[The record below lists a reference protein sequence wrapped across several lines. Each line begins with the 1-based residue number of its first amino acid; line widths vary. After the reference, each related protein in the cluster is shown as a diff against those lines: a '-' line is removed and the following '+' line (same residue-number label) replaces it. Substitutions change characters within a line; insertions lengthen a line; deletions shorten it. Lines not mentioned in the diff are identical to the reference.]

1 MLMEMVIAVSLVAI
15 AYAFLL
21 AYRILKF
28 PAGSGRMV
36 EISEF
41 IKEGAV
47 AYLRKQYSIILLIAT
62 ALAVILAALVSYRV
76 AISYILGALSSTAAG
91 FIGMYVAVNANV
103 RTANAAKEYGLS
115 KALTLAF
122 HGGSVM
128 GLLVVGL
135 GTLLITL
142 QYLAYGGTAEVV
154 NDIIGYSFGAS
165 TVALFA
171 RAGGGIYTK
180 AADIGADLVGKVEK
194 GIPEDDPR
202 NPGVIADNVGDNVGD
217 VAGMGADLFESYVGA
232 IISTMIIAAT
242 SLVGSRITLGLTLYP
257 LLVAAAGI
265 IASVLVTFTVRVKEG
280 GNPSKPLTL
289 ASVLGATIIAVI
301 TYPLSTSLLGF
312 ELGIRVW
319 VVIISGLI
327 AGVLIGFTSD
337 YFTNKDKPPVR
348 KVAMMSQMGPALTI
362 LSGFSYGFLS
372 VVVPSAGIAIAEL
385 VSFYILYAYGGF
397 WYGIYGVALA
407 AVGMLALTG
416 IVVSADAYGPI
427 TDNAAG
433 IAEQAGL
440 GREVR
445 MITDMLDSAGNTM
458 KSISKGFAIGSA
470 ALTALAF
477 LAAYSSK
484 LGLAVEMI
492 KIKLS
497 IIDPM
502 VLSGAFI
509 GGVLPALF
517 TSLVVMAVSDTA
529 FVLIDEIRRQFR
541 EKPGI
546 LEFKEKPDY
555 GKVVSIVTTSA
566 IKKLV
571 LPGMVAIVAPLLIG
585 FTLGPYALGGM
596 LFASIVTGLLLGL
609 FQGNVGNTW
618 DNAKKHIEEGKFGGK
633 GSDAHKAAVIGDTV
647 GDPLKD
653 ASGPS
658 INILIKL
665 MSVVS
670 LVFVT
675 YITQYNLLITIVH

>member
-1 MLMEMVIAVSLVAI
+1 MLWLVITIGVLSVTYALV
-15 AYAFLL
+15 LV
-21 AYRILKF
+21 YRIIKF
-28 PAGSGRMV
+28 PPGSGRMI

-47 AYLRKQYSIILLIAT
+47 AYLKKQYT
-62 ALAVILAALVSYRV
+62 VILSIAAVLAIAIAALISHRMAMSYV
-76 AISYILGALSSTAAG
+76 LGALSSTAAG

-103 RTANAAKEYGLS
+103 RTANAAKDYGLS

-128 GLLVVGL
+128 GLMVVGL
-135 GTLLITL
+135 GTLLIAL
-142 QYLAYGGTAEVV
+142 QYMVFGGGQDAVS
-154 NDIIGYSFGAS
+154 DLIGYSFGAS

-180 AADIGADLVGKVEK
+180 AADVGADLVGKVEK

-232 IISTMIIAAT
+232 IVSTMIIASTVLAVFKE
-242 SLVGSRITLGLTLYP
+242 SLMLTIYP
-257 LLVAAAGI
+257 LLVAAIGI
-265 IASVLVTFTVRVKEG
+265 VASVLVTFMVRVKEG
-280 GNPSKPLTL
+280 GDPSKPLTL
-289 ASVLGATIIAVI
+289 ATVVGALIIAAI
-301 TYPLSTSLLGF
+301 TYPMSTYLLGF
-312 ELGIRVW
+312 DLGLRVW
-319 VVIISGLI
+319 AVIVFGLI
-327 AGVLIGFTSD
+327 VGVVTGLTSD
-337 YFTNKDKPPVR
+337 YYTNKDKPPVGR
-348 KVAMMSQMGPALTI
+348 VAMMSQMGPALTI
-362 LSGFSYGFLS
+362 LSGMSYGFLS
-372 VVVPSAGIAIAEL
+372 VALPTVTVALAEL
-385 VSFYILYAYGGF
+385 LSYYMLASYGGF

-440 GREVR
+440 GPEVR
-445 MITDMLDSAGNTM
+445 RITDKLDSAGNTM

-477 LAAYSSK
+477 LAAYAGR
-484 LGLAVEMI
+484 LGLSVTEV
-492 KIKLS
+492 KLKFS
-497 IIDPM
+497 VIDPL

-509 GGVLPALF
+509 GAIMPAAF
-517 TSLVVMAVSDTA
+517 TALVVMAVSDTA

-555 GKVVSIVTTSA
+555 GKVVSIVTSA
-566 IKKLV
+566 AIRKLV
-571 LPGMVAIVAPLLIG
+571 LPGTLAIVAPLLVG

-596 LFASIVTGLLLGL
+596 LFTSIVVGLLLGL

-618 DNAKKHIEEGKFGGK
+618 DNAKKHVEEGKYGGK
-633 GSDAHKAAVIGDTV
+633 GSDAHKATVIGDTV

-665 MSVVS
+665 MSVIS
-670 LVFVT
+670 LVFIV
-675 YITQYNLLITIVH
+675 YITQYNVFEVIFH

>member
-1 MLMEMVIAVSLVAI
+1 MIVEVALISGLIAI
-15 AYAFLL
+15 AYALL
-21 AYRILKF
+21 LVYKIFKIS
-28 PAGSGRMV
+28 PGEGKMV
-36 EISEF
+36 EVHEF
-41 IKEGAV
+41 IKEGAS
-47 AYLRKQYSIILLIAT
+47 AYLKRQYSVITSIAIVITVTMTLISNR
-62 ALAVILAALVSYRV
+62 L
-76 AISYILGALSSTAAG
+76 AISYILGAISSILAG
-91 FIGMYVAVNANV
+91 LIGMYVAVNANA
-103 RTANAAKEYGLS
+103 RTAHAAKSYGLS
-115 KALTLAF
+115 RALDVAF
-122 HGGSVM
+122 KGGSVM
-128 GLLVVGL
+128 GLMVVGI
-135 GTLLITL
+135 GTLMIAL
-142 QYLAYGGTAEVV
+142 QYLIYGGRPEVV

-165 TVALFA
+165 TAALFA
-171 RAGGGIYTK
+171 RVGGGIYTK

-232 IISTMIIAAT
+232 IISTMVIAITTLTTGNVLPWVLCPLII
-242 SLVGSRITLGLTLYP
+242 SS
-257 LLVAAAGI
+257 AGI
-265 IASVLVTFTVRVKEG
+265 IASILITLVVRVKEG
-280 GNPSKPLTL
+280 GDPSKPLTL
-289 ASVLGATIIAVI
+289 ASVIGAIIIAI
-301 TYPLSTSLLGF
+301 TSYPITTNMLGF
-312 ELGIRVW
+312 DAGIRVW
-319 VVIISGLI
+319 TVIVVGL
-327 AGVLIGFTSD
+327 AVGVTIGLTSD
-337 YFTNKDKPPVR
+337 YFTNKDKPPVA

-372 VVVPSAGIAIAEL
+372 TTIPAVGVALAEL
-385 VSFYILYAYGGF
+385 ISFYILYIYGGF

-416 IVVSADAYGPI
+416 VVVSADAYGPI

-440 GREVR
+440 GKEVR
-445 MITDMLDSAGNTM
+445 SITDKLDSAGNTM

-484 LGLAVEMI
+484 LGLSITDI
-492 KIKLS
+492 KVNLS
-497 IIDPM
+497 LIDPA

-509 GGVLPALF
+509 GVALPALF
-517 TSLVVMAVSDTA
+517 VSLVVMAVSDTA
-529 FVLIDEIRRQFR
+529 FVLIDEIRKQFR

-555 GKVVSIVTTSA
+555 GRVVAMVTSAA

-571 LPGMVAIVAPLLIG
+571 LPGAVAIASPLIVG
-585 FTLGPYALGGM
+585 FILGPYALGGM
-596 LFASIVTGLLLGL
+596 LFSSIITGLLLGL

-618 DNAKKHIEEGKFGGK
+618 DNSKKHIEEGKFGGK

-670 LVFVT
+670 LVFIV
-675 YITQYNLLITIVH
+675 YIANYNLLGILLH